1 MITATKKILE
11 FTRILMFHRDSSEF
25 IMILMV
31 TATKKVLEFT
41 RILLFNRDS
50 SEFIVKSRLRYICI
64 FTHYL
69 KIWIPIYTC
78 LSLPSNYFCRK
89 PNFKNALHVL
99 IYGLFSFFCRLTDE
113 YPWWFK
119 HESNK
124 KDKSK
129 LKKLFIQRY
138 RTDVL
143 QIFSTICQVRHD
155 ALNSPN

>member
-1 MITATKKILE
+1 MITATKKVLE

-50 SEFIVKSRLRYICI
+50 SEFIVKSRLRYIYI

-69 KIWIPIYTC
+69 KIWIPIYTR

-89 PNFKNALHVL
+89 QNFKMHCMCWFMV
-99 IYGLFSFFCRLTDE
+99 YFHFFADW
-113 YPWWFK
+113 PMNIPDD
-119 HESNK
+119 SNK

-129 LKKLFIQRY
+129 LKKLFILRY